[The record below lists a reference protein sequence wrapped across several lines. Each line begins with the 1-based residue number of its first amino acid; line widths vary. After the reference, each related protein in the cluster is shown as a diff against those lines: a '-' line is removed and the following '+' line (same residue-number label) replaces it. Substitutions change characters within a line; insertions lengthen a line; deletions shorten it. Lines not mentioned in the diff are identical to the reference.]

1 MEERKTQKRRK
12 ATGSKKKRSH
22 KRGRRKNKT
31 LERIIQAV
39 LILGLGCVLFYVIF
53 NFGEANK
60 LNNKGLEAYSK
71 ADYETANAYFAK
83 ALERDGGSSEY
94 YRNQGMAQSE
104 LKLYDEAM
112 ASFEKALD
120 LAKGEQERQLA
131 NRMKGISLL
140 YQGKYDEALAAF
152 DSALAGKEKRFSDT
166 EVDILYYKAETQ
178 EKAGKYV
185 EAVMTY
191 TQIVD
196 AEGTADAYML
206 RGMAYVK
213 VGDNSSAEAD
223 LRTAI
228 KKDKKNYEIY
238 MTLYQALEA
247 QGKQQEAKE
256 VLNDALKL
264 GGKSGEAL
272 VNQGRI
278 YTELGEYDTAEEKL
292 TKALDK
298 GETSANLCL
307 AELCMK
313 KPEKDYAAAGLYFEA
328 YLLTVTDDAKAYNEY
343 GLCLMETGNYEK
355 AEQIFTKGVALNDRF
370 IDRTISKNQISAA
383 ERAGH
388 WEKALEYVN
397 VYLEKYSDDSDAQ
410 REKTFIETR
419 IR

>member
-1 MEERKTQKRRK
+1 M
-12 ATGSKKKRSH
+12 
-22 KRGRRKNKT
+22 
-31 LERIIQAV
+31 
-39 LILGLGCVLFYVIF
+39 
-53 NFGEANK
+53 
-60 LNNKGLEAYSK
+60 
-71 ADYETANAYFAK
+71 
-83 ALERDGGSSEY
+83 
-94 YRNQGMAQSE
+94 
-104 LKLYDEAM
+104 
-112 ASFEKALD
+112 
-120 LAKGEQERQLA
+120 
-131 NRMKGISLL
+131 
-140 YQGKYDEALAAF
+140 
-152 DSALAGKEKRFSDT
+152 
-166 EVDILYYKAETQ
+166 
-178 EKAGKYV
+178 

-298 GETSANLCL
+298 GETSANLSL

-388 WEKALEYVN
+388 WEKALEYIN